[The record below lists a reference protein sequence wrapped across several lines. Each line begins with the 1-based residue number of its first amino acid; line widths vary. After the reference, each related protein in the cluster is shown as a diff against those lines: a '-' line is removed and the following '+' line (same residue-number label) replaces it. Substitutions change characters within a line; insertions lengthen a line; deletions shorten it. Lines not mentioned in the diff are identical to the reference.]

1 MSLKKILPHL
11 LAIITF
17 VLLTV
22 MYVTPAYKGKQLEQ
36 HDIRMSVAPAKELND
51 FKAATGRD
59 AWWTNSMFSG
69 MPAFMLSGGYPN
81 SISTIVG
88 SKIVSVFPVSASLM
102 LLQMLGMYLLLL
114 VLGARSWLSVLGAIA
129 YTLATYNMVIIP
141 AGHVSKSMSLG
152 YAPMVLAALIMI
164 FQRKY
169 LLGSGLMAF
178 FVGLEVY
185 SNNPQITYYLGLLI
199 VFVVIGYGIQ
209 AFQTKQLKS
218 FFIGLLVAALG
229 ASIGLATN
237 TMRLWN
243 TAVYAEETIRGKS
256 ELSPLSQAKSSQSGK
271 NGLDEEYAFTWSY
284 GIAETGNLLIPN
296 LYGGSNGTSLGGE
309 KSETYKA
316 MVNNSIAEENA
327 LQFSSAQGYWGEQ
340 PMTGGPAYAGAILLF
355 LFVLACFVVK
365 GNLKWALLT
374 GTIFLVS
381 IAWGKNFFF
390 NTILFNN
397 LPLFNKFRAT
407 TSILSV
413 AQISIIILA
422 ILGLKQIV
430 ETKPSFADLKK
441 PLMISLGLTA
451 GLCLILA
458 LVPSIFFDFKP
469 STPIQLTGNAPVD
482 ADIVKGMIAD
492 RISLLRTDAF
502 RSFFLIIIAAGLI
515 WAFIT
520 NKIKD
525 VVFYPVLILLVTFD
539 MFAIDKRYF
548 NNDKFVDAED
558 FSHYF
563 DPTPTDNQIL
573 QDKSVYRV
581 YDNARGGFSDA
592 TASYLHKSVG
602 GYHGA
607 KLKKYAEIIERQI
620 SNNNMQVF
628 DMLNTKYF
636 MGSDPKT
643 GQMNVQIN
651 PDACGNVWFV
661 PEYKIVAN
669 ADEEMKSL
677 DKFEPK
683 KIAFIDKRFADQ
695 LGTLKP
701 QTDPSDTIFLKDFKS
716 NYLSYE
722 SSAKTNQ
729 VAVFSEIFYRGNQDW
744 NSYIDGKLT
753 PHFRTDYILRGMVIP
768 AGKHKIEFK
777 FEPVSVAKG
786 GQYDLYASVFM
797 VLFLSVALGMGVKQ
811 SFASKE

>member
-1 MSLKKILPHL
+1 MSFKKILPHL

-22 MYVTPAYKGKQLEQ
+22 MYVTPAYKGKMIEQ
-36 HDIRMSVAPAKELND
+36 HDIRMSIAPAKELND
-51 FKAATGRD
+51 FKAETGKD

-69 MPAFMLSGGYPN
+69 MPSFMLRGDYPN

-88 SKIVSVFPVSASLM
+88 SKVMSVFPVPATLM
-102 LLQMLGMYLLLL
+102 LLEMLGMYLLLL

-129 YTLATYNMVIIP
+129 YALATYNMVIIP
-141 AGHVSKSMSLG
+141 AGHVSKSVTLG
-152 YAPMVLAALIMI
+152 YAPMVLAALILI

-169 LLGSGLMAF
+169 FLGIGLIAF
-178 FVGLEVY
+178 FVGLEIY
-185 SNNPQITYYLGLLI
+185 ANNPQITYYLGLLI
-199 VFVVIGYGIQ
+199 VFVVIGQGIN

-229 ASIGLATN
+229 ASVGLATN

-243 TAVYAEETIRGKS
+243 IAVFSNETIRGSS
-256 ELSPLSQAKSSQSGK
+256 ELSPLPQAKSSQSGK
-271 NGLDEEYAFTWSY
+271 NGLDEEYAFMWSY

-296 LYGGSNGTSLGGE
+296 FYGGANATSLGAE

-316 MVNNSIAEENA
+316 MVNNGIPEENA
-327 LQFSSAQGYWGEQ
+327 LQFSSTQGYWGEQ
-340 PMTGGPAYAGAILLF
+340 PGTGGPAYAGAILLF
-355 LFVLACFVVK
+355 LFVLGGFLVK
-365 GNLKWALLT
+365 GNLKWALVI

-390 NTILFNN
+390 NLILFEH

-413 AQISIIILA
+413 AQIPIVMLA

-430 ETKPSFADLKK
+430 DTKPSFADLKK
-441 PLMISLGLTA
+441 PLMYSLGLTA
-451 GLCLILA
+451 GFCLIFGLMPG
-458 LVPSIFFDFKP
+458 LFFDFKP
-469 STPIQLTGNAPVD
+469 STPMQLTGNASVD
-482 ADIVKGMIAD
+482 TDIIKAMVAD
-492 RISLLRTDAF
+492 RTSLLRADAF
-502 RSFFLIIIAAGLI
+502 RSFFLIILAAGFI

-525 VVFYPVLILLVTFD
+525 VIFYPVLILLVTFD
-539 MFAIDKRYF
+539 MFAVDKRYF
-548 NNDKFVDAED
+548 NNTSFVEAED

-563 DPTPTDNQIL
+563 DPTPTDTQIL

-602 GYHGA
+602 GYNGA

-620 SNNNMQVF
+620 SNNNMQIF
-628 DMLNTKYF
+628 NMLNTKYF

-643 GQMNVQIN
+643 GQMNVQVN

-669 ADEEMKSL
+669 ADEEMNSL

-701 QTDPSDTIFLKDFKS
+701 QTDPTDSIVLKDFKS

-753 PHFRTDYILRGMVIP
+753 PHFRTNYILRGMVIP

-786 GQYDLYASVFM
+786 GKYDLYASVFM
-797 VLFLSVALGMGVKQ
+797 VLFLCVALGMGVKEQ
-811 SFASKE
+811 MAK

>member
-1 MSLKKILPHL
+1 MSFKKILPHL

-22 MYVTPAYKGKQLEQ
+22 MYVTPAYKGKKLEQ

-51 FKAATGRD
+51 FKAETGKD

-69 MPAFMLSGGYPN
+69 MPAFMIGGSYPN
-81 SISTIVG
+81 SISGMIG
-88 SKIVSVFPVSASLM
+88 SKLNYILPSPANAM
-102 LLQMLGMYLLLL
+102 LLEMLGMYILLL
-114 VLGARSWLSVLGAIA
+114 VMGASSWLSVLGSIA
-129 YTLATYNMVIIP
+129 FALATYNMVLFP
-141 AGHVSKSMSLG
+141 AGHTSKSLAIA
-152 YAPMVLAALIMI
+152 YTPMVLGALMLL

-169 LLGSGLMAF
+169 LIGGALMAL
-178 FVGLEVY
+178 FVSLEIY
-185 SNNPQITYYLGLLI
+185 GNHPQITYYVGLLI
-199 VFVVIGYGIQ
+199 VFVVVAQGIH
-209 AFQTKQLKS
+209 ALQTKKIKD
-218 FFIGLLVAALG
+218 FAIALLVAVLG
-229 ASIGLATN
+229 AGIGLGTN

-243 TAVYAEETIRGKS
+243 NAVYADETTRGKS
-256 ELSPLSQAKSSQSGK
+256 ELSPLPNAKSTQIAK
-271 NGLDEEYAFTWSY
+271 DGLDEEYAFMWSY
-284 GIAETGNLLIPN
+284 GIGETWNLLIPN
-296 LYGGSNGTSLGGE
+296 FYGGANSTSLGAE

-316 MVNNSIAEENA
+316 MVNNGIPEENA

-340 PMTGGPAYAGAILLF
+340 PITGGPAYVGAILLF
-355 LFVLACFVVK
+355 LFVLGGFIVK
-365 GNLKWALLT
+365 GNLKWALII

-390 NTILFNN
+390 NSILFHH
-397 LPLFNKFRAT
+397 LPYFNKLRAT
-407 TSILSV
+407 TSILSI
-413 AQISIIILA
+413 AQISIIMLA

-441 PLMISLGLTA
+441 PLMYSLGLTA
-451 GLCLILA
+451 GFCLFFGIMPGL
-458 LVPSIFFDFKP
+458 FFDFKP
-469 STPIQLTGNAPVD
+469 STPMQLTGNTSVD
-482 ADIVKGMIAD
+482 ADIIKAMVAD
-492 RISLLRTDAF
+492 RTSLLRTDAF
-502 RSFFLIIIAAGLI
+502 RSFFLIIIATGLI

-525 VVFYPVLILLVTFD
+525 VIFYPVLILLVTFD
-539 MFAIDKRYF
+539 MFAVDKRYF
-548 NNDKFVDAED
+548 NNTSFVEAED

-563 DPTPTDNQIL
+563 DPTPTDTQIL

-581 YDNARGGFSDA
+581 YDNARGGGFSDA

-620 SNNNMQVF
+620 SNNNMQIF
-628 DMLNTKYF
+628 NMLNTKYF

-643 GQMNVQIN
+643 GQMNVQVN

-701 QTDPSDTIFLKDFKS
+701 QTDPTDSIVLKDFKS

-753 PHFRTDYILRGMVIP
+753 PHFRTNYILRGMVIP

-786 GQYDLYASVFM
+786 GQYDLYASIAM
-797 VLFLSVALGMGVKQ
+797 VLFLCIALGMGVKEQ
-811 SFASKE
+811 MAK